1 MQESIVP
8 SFRLQE
14 GKLNAAYSA
23 FEAEALVLLEAMQV
37 ASTTNLAYITF
48 ESDAQ
53 LVVEALHADQEGV
66 SIFSI
71 IISSIK
77 NLLHLSSNFKVKFVK
92 RQANL
97 VAH

>member
-37 ASTTNLAYITF
+37 ASTMNLAYITF

-53 LVVEALHADQEGV
+53 HADQEGV